1 MKVRSTVLASIVIL
15 LCLVFSRVLIAE
27 YGSAGRSI
35 MPQTLKD
42 RHKHQKRDRLKDLRT
57 KDSIHQKHFQ
67 ENSVA
72 KTSSDTWEIE
82 SVDASKYLKDL
93 FQRAI
98 AVDGSSNPHIA
109 YGGDHLYYAYYDG
122 SIWHYEMVDASPDV
136 GSYASLA
143 IDASG
148 KVHISYYE
156 RIYDEDDEY
165 GNLKYATNASGAW
178 VTTTIDS
185 DGVVGLYTSIA
196 VDSSDM
202 VHISYIS
209 YYDYDNYDLKY
220 ATNASGEWVTTTV
233 DEFVGGYTSIAIDS
247 DDKVHISYYDYDN
260 DDLKYATNV
269 SGEWVT
275 TTVDSDGAVGGYTSI
290 AIDSGDKVHIS
301 YYDYDNYDLKY
312 ATNASGKW
320 VTTTVDSDGA
330 VGLYTSI
337 AIDSGDKVHIS
348 YYEDG
353 YGNLKYAAKAFP
365 TPRIYGYVM
374 VKDDRYFFNPTVPYA
389 KVTIKSSK
397 NRILL
402 QTSTNSKGY
411 FEFTDLP
418 AGKYEIKVTK
428 IYCKSLKKTVILKD
442 RKEKKVMIKLE
453 KEGDCWVDWGGNCFI
468 KIINELDSEISIKF
482 EFQYNNYW
490 YKIIDV
496 EQEPGTCE
504 LWGAYSKYK
513 YKVTIK
519 KHPNGPKKSK
529 IFNVGKNKIRTISVT
544 DSFF

>member
-1 MKVRSTVLASIVIL
+1 MYT
-15 LCLVFSRVLIAE
+15 
-27 YGSAGRSI
+27 
-35 MPQTLKD
+35 
-42 RHKHQKRDRLKDLRT
+42 
-57 KDSIHQKHFQ
+57 
-67 ENSVA
+67 
-72 KTSSDTWEIE
+72 
-82 SVDASKYLKDL
+82 
-93 FQRAI
+93 
-98 AVDGSSNPHIA
+98 
-109 YGGDHLYYAYYDG
+109 
-122 SIWHYEMVDASPDV
+122 
-136 GSYASLA
+136 SLA
-143 IDASG
+143 TDASG
-148 KVHISYYE
+148 KVHISYYD
-156 RIYDEDDEY
+156 YDNS
-165 GNLKYATNASGAW
+165 NLKYATNASGAW
-178 VTTTIDS
+178 VTTTVDS